1 MTALLRAFLI
11 VVLLLTSQGLAA
23 ARGQSQVAGEMV
35 LCAGGELVTVLV
47 NDQDEPVEHVMVCP
61 DMALNLMSA
70 IAVFIPQPAL
80 TETLLVLSGDA
91 HESVPAGREAP
102 MAQAR
107 DPPRPLAA

>member
-23 ARGQSQVAGEMV
+23 ARGQSRVAGEMV
-35 LCAGGELVTVLV
+35 FCAGGELVTLLV
-47 NDQDEPVEHVMVCP
+47 DDRGEPVEHVMVCP

-70 IAVFIPQPAL
+70 IAVVTPQPVL
-80 TETLLVLSGDA
+80 TESLLFLSAEA
-91 HESVPAGREAP
+91 HESAPAGRDAP

-107 DPPRPLAA
+107 DPPRSRAA